1 MSQYQAVINLDFT
14 GMNQPEYQKLIS
26 ALIQAGWSYTETSA
40 LVISTEDLGK
50 IWTGAE
56 VAAKQSAAAGTLSA
70 LTLHVQRVGGD
81 KPYKQAANYPKAL
94 AGILAKDPPRASS

>member
-14 GMNQPEYQKLIS
+14 GMNRPEYQKLIS

-40 LVISTEDLGK
+40 LIISTDELVK
-50 IWTGAE
+50 IWTAAE
-56 VAAKQSAAAGTLSA
+56 VVAKQSAAAGTLSA
-70 LTLHVQRVGGD
+70 LTLHVQRVDGA

-94 AGILAKDPPRASS
+94 AEILAKSPPRASS